1 MCVNV
6 VRRSLV
12 KEGMKKESER
22 VREREREREG
32 RKTERDVCEVTF
44 PPIQIFVNV
53 F

>member
-12 KEGMKKESER
+12 KEGMKKECER
-22 VREREREREG
+22 EIEREREREE
-32 RKTERDVCEVTF
+32 KQKEMCVVTF